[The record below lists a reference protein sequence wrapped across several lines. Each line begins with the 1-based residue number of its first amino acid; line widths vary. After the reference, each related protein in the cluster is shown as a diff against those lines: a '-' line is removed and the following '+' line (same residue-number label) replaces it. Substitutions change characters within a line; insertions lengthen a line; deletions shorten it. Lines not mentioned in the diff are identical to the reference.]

1 MSVSWLHVYI
11 LLIYVHIVHCK
22 KYKTLL
28 LPKPIQ
34 PIGSII
40 KDTPSNSIAFYYI
53 TFHSHSHD
61 LGIPMDT
68 TIWGNTPLLQPIW
81 SEWLNYTRVC
91 SEPCTICISREEPWQ
106 KKIRMWHRDTKSLR
120 KSPCYMQQLPC
131 FASLASSSTPC
142 KNNAPTPLQFN
153 RRRDNVDQNPA
164 QVTMYHSIN
173 PPTGHENNQVLSLGI
188 TKHTC
193 QPGTKNPGG
202 KVLWQTAEVFH
213 WFCHLSWC
221 KCKWSEMHVNVF
233 TMIHKSVANTAYVL
247 FKSFKYLSVPRLS
260 ASSASLHMPRSS

>member
-40 KDTPSNSIAFYYI
+40 EDTPSNSIAFYYI
-53 TFHSHSHD
+53 TFYSHSHD

-91 SEPCTICISREEPWQ
+91 SELCTICISREISE
-106 KKIRMWHRDTKSLR
+106 KVTMLYAVIWH
-120 KSPCYMQQLPC
+120 
-131 FASLASSSTPC
+131 
-142 KNNAPTPLQFN
+142 
-153 RRRDNVDQNPA
+153 PA
-164 QVTMYHSIN
+164 QPPAKTTLQPRWQFGFLSTGDATKYDKIMPKWLCTTASIH
-173 PPTGHENNQVLSLGI
+173 PPAMKT
-188 TKHTC
+188 TKC
-193 QPGTKNPGG
+193 W
-202 KVLWQTAEVFH
+202 VWA
-213 WFCHLSWC
+213 
-221 KCKWSEMHVNVF
+221 
-233 TMIHKSVANTAYVL
+233 
-247 FKSFKYLSVPRLS
+247 
-260 ASSASLHMPRSS
+260 

>member
-106 KKIRMWHRDTKSLR
+106 KNKNVTPWYQISEKVTILYATISMF
-120 KSPCYMQQLPC
+120 CIFGIQL
-131 FASLASSSTPC
+131 
-142 KNNAPTPLQFN
+142 NPLQKQRSN
-153 RRRDNVDQNPA
+153 PVAVQQATRQRRPKSSPSDYVPQHQSTHRPWKQPSAESGHNE
-164 QVTMYHSIN
+164 THL
-173 PPTGHENNQVLSLGI
+173 PTWDEKSRRKG
-188 TKHTC
+188 
-193 QPGTKNPGG
+193 
-202 KVLWQTAEVFH
+202 
-213 WFCHLSWC
+213 
-221 KCKWSEMHVNVF
+221 
-233 TMIHKSVANTAYVL
+233 SVAN
-247 FKSFKYLSVPRLS
+247 SWSV
-260 ASSASLHMPRSS
+260 SLILPLIMV